1 VFLGTLYPLAVDA
14 LGQGKISVGPPYF
27 NTVFVPLMMPLLF
40 LVALGPHASWRS
52 ANVAELARRM
62 KYALAFALAGGL
74 LLPFALGSYSV
85 MVALSLFL
93 VLWIVAAAFLHVRAR
108 GNPARQP
115 LGYWGM
121 HLAHLG
127 LAVFVVGVA
136 LSGGYE
142 TQKEVRM
149 APGDTLS
156 FGGYSL
162 RMLGVREAEGPN
174 YRAVVA
180 EMELSK
186 DNKPLKILKPEKRNY
201 FSSQMP
207 MTEAAIDPG
216 PTRDVYVSIGE
227 PLEGGAWSVR
237 AQVKP
242 FIDWIWIGAALMAI
256 GGILALSDRRYR
268 LRKQALE
275 GAMAAQKA

>member
-1 VFLGTLYPLAVDA
+1 
-14 LGQGKISVGPPYF
+14 
-27 NTVFVPLMMPLLF
+27 
-40 LVALGPHASWRS
+40 
-52 ANVAELARRM
+52 
-62 KYALAFALAGGL
+62 
-74 LLPFALGSYSV
+74 
-85 MVALSLFL
+85 
-93 VLWIVAAAFLHVRAR
+93 VRAR

-127 LAVFVVGVA
+127 LAVFVAGVA

-149 APGDTLS
+149 APGDRLS
-156 FGGYSL
+156 LGGYTL
-162 RMLGVREAEGPN
+162 RMLGVGEAEGPN
-174 YRAVVA
+174 YRATVA
-180 EMELSK
+180 EIELLK
-186 DNKPLKILKPEKRNY
+186 GNERLKILKPEKRQY

-242 FIDWIWIGAALMAI
+242 FIDWIWIGALLMAL
-256 GGILALSDRRYR
+256 GGVLALSDRRYR
-268 LRKQALE
+268 LRKRVSEDILSPQRV
-275 GAMAAQKA
+275 